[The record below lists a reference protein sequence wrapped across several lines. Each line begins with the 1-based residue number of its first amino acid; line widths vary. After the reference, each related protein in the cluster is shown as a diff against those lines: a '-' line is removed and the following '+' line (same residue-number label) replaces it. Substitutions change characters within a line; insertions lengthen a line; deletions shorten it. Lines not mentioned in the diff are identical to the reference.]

1 MGFGTW
7 KTGFSNSPHWLSSP
21 DMKPLRVFTFG
32 FAAITLSLT
41 DLRAQSQHEMNQQAF
56 AEFEKADK
64 ELNQIYA
71 KVQAKLDK
79 EGKEKLKAA
88 QRAWV
93 AFRDAQAEMD
103 ADLMR
108 GGSGSILLRAGSKT
122 QSTEKRVQ
130 DLKEFLKQLE
140 DG

>member
-1 MGFGTW
+1 
-7 KTGFSNSPHWLSSP
+7 
-21 DMKPLRVFTFG
+21 MKPLRVFTFG
-32 FAAITLSLT
+32 IAAITLSLT

-71 KVQAKLDK
+71 KVQARLDK

-122 QSTEKRVQ
+122 QSTQKRVQ